1 VRALLPRLRVP
12 AETAT
17 VGARTEHVR
26 VHKAIN
32 GVAFGRVRW
41 IEHLGDANHLHLR
54 VGDPSGESDLVT
66 LTDPATPLAV
76 GDAVDV
82 DFIAPLYF
90 DAQGRRIAG

>member
-1 VRALLPRLRVP
+1 M
-12 AETAT
+12 
-17 VGARTEHVR
+17 R

-54 VGDPSGESDLVT
+54 VGDTSAESDLVT

-82 DFIAPLYF
+82 EFIAPLYF